1 MQNTTITITF
11 GEQGENDP
19 GMETLGKGLAQEGF
33 SVEDLRGMK
42 TVFDEAGY
50 KTQLINL
57 NAFIRD
63 QEYRA
68 LADEQADILIIRN
81 GVEALLENDDATADM
96 LFDELVA
103 LDWDSRAKQ
112 RGRVVNK
119 NARHNLMFANEAQ
132 EPDYE
137 AGKGRIVPFSAVPLL
152 ASVDQQLPE
161 YFGSKAKGLVAEGNL
176 YYNVRVCGIGPHG
189 DSERKRVV
197 AFRLGASM
205 PLQYQW
211 YYRGQPL
218 QRRVR
223 FTVHSGDIY
232 VMSEKATGF
241 DWKKKSIMTLRH
253 AAGCADFLEPKVK
266 KIDPKPSLANPTD
279 KAMNTFYRLKMLQEN
294 KFIAAKK
301 RVMKS
306 SLSPGDKRKRI
317 ALIREKRPIKFSVG
331 RTLKSVGAPNKTMS
345 IKRGQ
350 YGLAPTLLEEQ
361 SEVLKRVKTK
371 IIRTKLDILFGLE
384 THQDEETFEKLK
396 GEYEELNKVVKS
408 LEGMIEALN
417 VVQIQDITGD
427 RTIPR
432 ETLVDLDKKRLG
444 GLVKGFR
451 QSIEDYKKESN
462 ASRRMVLLEE
472 AISGYV
478 DSIVPLARQIQ
489 DDAYDVVTVDQED
502 DGTFRLIQVRTT
514 LRRLQVEIEPP
525 GPGDD

>member
-1 MQNTTITITF
+1 
-11 GEQGENDP
+11 
-19 GMETLGKGLAQEGF
+19 
-33 SVEDLRGMK
+33 
-42 TVFDEAGY
+42 
-50 KTQLINL
+50 
-57 NAFIRD
+57 
-63 QEYRA
+63 
-68 LADEQADILIIRN
+68 
-81 GVEALLENDDATADM
+81 
-96 LFDELVA
+96 
-103 LDWDSRAKQ
+103 
-112 RGRVVNK
+112 
-119 NARHNLMFANEAQ
+119 
-132 EPDYE
+132 
-137 AGKGRIVPFSAVPLL
+137 
-152 ASVDQQLPE
+152 
-161 YFGSKAKGLVAEGNL
+161 
-176 YYNVRVCGIGPHG
+176 
-189 DSERKRVV
+189 
-197 AFRLGASM
+197 
-205 PLQYQW
+205 
-211 YYRGQPL
+211 
-218 QRRVR
+218 
-223 FTVHSGDIY
+223 
-232 VMSEKATGF
+232 MSEKATGF

-306 SLSPGDKRKRI
+306 ALSPGDKRKRI

>member
-1 MQNTTITITF
+1 
-11 GEQGENDP
+11 
-19 GMETLGKGLAQEGF
+19 
-33 SVEDLRGMK
+33 
-42 TVFDEAGY
+42 
-50 KTQLINL
+50 
-57 NAFIRD
+57 
-63 QEYRA
+63 
-68 LADEQADILIIRN
+68 
-81 GVEALLENDDATADM
+81 
-96 LFDELVA
+96 
-103 LDWDSRAKQ
+103 
-112 RGRVVNK
+112 
-119 NARHNLMFANEAQ
+119 
-132 EPDYE
+132 
-137 AGKGRIVPFSAVPLL
+137 
-152 ASVDQQLPE
+152 
-161 YFGSKAKGLVAEGNL
+161 
-176 YYNVRVCGIGPHG
+176 
-189 DSERKRVV
+189 
-197 AFRLGASM
+197 
-205 PLQYQW
+205 
-211 YYRGQPL
+211 
-218 QRRVR
+218 
-223 FTVHSGDIY
+223 
-232 VMSEKATGF
+232 
-241 DWKKKSIMTLRH
+241 
-253 AAGCADFLEPKVK
+253 
-266 KIDPKPSLANPTD
+266 
-279 KAMNTFYRLKMLQEN
+279 
-294 KFIAAKK
+294 
-301 RVMKS
+301 
-306 SLSPGDKRKRI
+306 
-317 ALIREKRPIKFSVG
+317 
-331 RTLKSVGAPNKTMS
+331 MS